1 MKRSLVFLPFIL
13 IFSSLVFG
21 QSSRS
26 VKFFEKGE
34 KAVAE
39 RNFGEAK
46 AYLEK
51 SIAEDSTNGN
61 SYYLLAY
68 LNILDKDYEKARQLY
83 RELMKCCSKD
93 AKFMLAHLSL
103 AEYEWSL
110 GNYKKAIGFANSF
123 LAFNPGRKK
132 YREIRRANKILASSN
147 YALEN
152 IDNVLPY
159 SYESIGEKV
168 NVKAQQYFPAITA
181 DGKELYFTARDER
194 DNENI
199 FKTSYF
205 NAEWSSPEE
214 VEELNTQFNEG
225 TCSISADGTIMI
237 FTSCESTR
245 DRAGYGSCDLFITQ
259 KVGDKWSK
267 PKNLGPNINSR
278 DWESQPSLSA
288 DGRTL
293 YFVSDRRGGQGK
305 KDIWVSYLNEHN
317 QWTLAE
323 NLGETI
329 NTADD
334 DLSPY
339 IHSNGHTLYFSSEG
353 HLGFGGLD
361 LFKSEKASGS
371 WSTPQNLGYPINDHS
386 DQVSLVV
393 SADGSKGYFSK
404 EHIDGNQR
412 TSKIVSFDLPKEI
425 IPQSLS
431 TYLKGV
437 VYDAITKK
445 PIKAQLELKLLD
457 RIETESKVLS
467 DGETGKYLIVL
478 NQNEEYA
485 LYISK
490 PGYLFQ
496 SLTFD
501 MHNAGVEGVTLD
513 VFLQRVDQGT
523 NITLSNIFFNSNEYV
538 LQKKSNVELNKVK
551 DFLVLNPSLN
561 VEISG
566 HTDNIGSQEY
576 NLDLSQKR
584 AEAVT
589 NYLIKNG
596 IDASRL
602 KAVGYGEKKP
612 IADNN
617 TELGR
622 KENRR
627 IEFEI
632 L

>member
-1 MKRSLVFLPFIL
+1 MKKSLVL
-13 IFSSLVFG
+13 IQLLLVLSSTVFG
-21 QSSRS
+21 QSSKS
-26 VKFFEKGE
+26 VKLFQKGE

-46 AYLEK
+46 VYLEK
-51 SIAEDSTNGN
+51 SIAEDNTNGD

-68 LNILDKDYEKARQLY
+68 LNILEKDYESARQLY
-83 RELMKCCSKD
+83 RELMECCSKN

-110 GNYKKAIGFANSF
+110 GNYEKAIGYAESF
-123 LAFNPGRKK
+123 LAFNPTRRQ
-132 YREIRRANKILASSN
+132 YREIKRANKILASSN
-147 YALEN
+147 YALQH
-152 IDNVLPY
+152 IHIVLPY
-159 SYESIGEKV
+159 SYENIGDQV
-168 NVKAQQYFPAITA
+168 NVKDQQYFPAITA
-181 DGKELYFTARDER
+181 DGKELYFTARNER
-194 DNENI
+194 ENEDI
-199 FKTSYF
+199 FKSNFF
-205 NAEWSSPEE
+205 NEEWSAPQR
-214 VEELNTQFNEG
+214 VEELNTPFNEG

-245 DRAGYGSCDLFITQ
+245 ERMGYGSCDLFITQ
-259 KVGDKWSK
+259 KIGDQWSK
-267 PKNLGPNINSR
+267 PQNLGPSINSR

-293 YFVSDRRGGQGK
+293 YFVSDRKGGYGK
-305 KDIWVSYLNEHN
+305 KDIWVSHLNAYNE
-317 QWTLAE
+317 WTPAE

-329 NTADD
+329 NTYDD
-334 DLSPY
+334 DISPY

-361 LFKSEKASGS
+361 LFKSEKEGPN
-371 WSTPQNLGYPINDHS
+371 WTTPQNLGYPINDHA

-393 SADGSKGYFSK
+393 SADGKKGYFSK
-404 EHIDGNQR
+404 EHIEGNKR
-412 TSKIVSFDLPKEI
+412 TSKIVSFDLPEEI

-437 VYDAITKK
+437 VYDAITKT

-457 RIETESKVLS
+457 KVETESKVLS

-485 LYISK
+485 LHVSK

-513 VFLQRVDQGT
+513 IFLQRVDHGT

-538 LQKKSNVELNKVK
+538 LQKKSDVELNKIK
-551 DFLVLNPSLN
+551 DFLILNPSLS

-566 HTDNIGSQEY
+566 HTDNIGSNQY

-589 NYLIKNG
+589 NYLIQRG
-596 IDASRL
+596 IDSSRL